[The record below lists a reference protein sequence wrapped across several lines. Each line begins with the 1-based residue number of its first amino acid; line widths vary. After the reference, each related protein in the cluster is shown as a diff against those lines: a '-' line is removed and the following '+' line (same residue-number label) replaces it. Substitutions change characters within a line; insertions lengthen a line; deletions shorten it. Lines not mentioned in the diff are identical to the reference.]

1 MNRTQII
8 KAVAWVDIAGTLP
21 FTIPTI
27 AYWLIG
33 YIYYLDQQ
41 WMMLSHV
48 PVFDPLTL
56 MFVNIMGVLGVVW
69 AMARLRTPTEELA
82 RLDALA
88 RMVVATLIIHAITWG
103 ATPILYVFV
112 FTEVM
117 GSAVQLVRRRETK

>member
-8 KAVAWVDIAGTLP
+8 KAVAWVDLVVTLP
-21 FTIPTI
+21 FVQPTI

-48 PVFDPLTL
+48 PTFDPLTL
-56 MFVNIMGVLGVVW
+56 MFVNIMGTLGVVW
-69 AMARLRTPTEELA
+69 AIARLRNPSEELA

-88 RMVVATLIIHAITWG
+88 RVMVAALILHAINYG

-112 FTEVM
+112 FTEVA
-117 GSAVQLVRRRETK
+117 GSAVQLIRKREPK